1 MPTPVAVLSGGT
13 RGFELGIFKNG
24 SVAQGFNFPLS
35 SNYRWWNGVEVLA
48 TQYLIYTDK
57 YTMGS
62 SNLADT
68 IPVAWATPDL
78 TDQSLINLINTLP
91 PRVGLPGFTSLQP
104 ALDWLQGTNDFYLV
118 KNGLE
123 NIVTTNLQLYYD
135 SGLYNSYV
143 GTGTS
148 VIDLSGNNRTGT
160 LINGTGFISSGVG
173 TFDFDG
179 SDDYITSSLATNA
192 TNNVTIDA
200 WFNSDNVSQAGQ
212 MIVYNGSDNG
222 GNGFGVSI
230 NYEGSTSGNI
240 YVLYGALS
248 WFDTGIPVSSG
259 IWYHV
264 AMTISGTSLKV
275 YLNGLQVYTTTA
287 SNPNQPTLYTN
298 VGRND
303 YSAARYFNGK
313 IPIARVYTSAL
324 TAQQILQNYN
334 AQKGRFGLPTLFTDG
349 LVVQLEAGNPSSYP
363 GTGTVWYD
371 ISGNGNNFTLFN
383 GASYDSTTK
392 SMAFDGSDDYARS
405 TNFIDLSS
413 ASATTVQWIGKQDT
427 ASQQFLWEHTPD
439 WNSTPGG
446 FGILMDSTGNGF
458 QQGSWHANW
467 YNQSARNFIN
477 LIQST
482 SNFFSQTHRLI
493 PNNSLGL
500 QDWVN
505 TDLQTFVVGPGYP
518 TGTSTVGNNNGFA
531 NNYTYLASRAGS
543 SLLLDGNIGVFL
555 MYNRALSQPEIVQNY
570 EYYRSLYGLT
580 GVTRNGLVL
589 WLDAGNN
596 QSYPTQGTTWYDIS
610 GSVFDGRLL
619 NGPTYSTDGGG
630 SILFEGTNDIGEI
643 SLGNIPTGTQARTI
657 SVWVKYVAYGSD
669 YYSIC
674 GYGDESSSRTFDI
687 GIINS
692 TQRIFLDVYGAG
704 GIQTTNSVTPGTW
717 FNVTGIYTGTQL
729 KLYLNGSLETT
740 NTFTINTASSTF
752 KIADMAWSY
761 PGLLNGNVG
770 NVIFYNRALSDSE
783 VTQNFNAQKN
793 RYGL

>member
-1 MPTPVAVLSGGT
+1 
-13 RGFELGIFKNG
+13 
-24 SVAQGFNFPLS
+24 
-35 SNYRWWNGVEVLA
+35 
-48 TQYLIYTDK
+48 
-57 YTMGS
+57 
-62 SNLADT
+62 
-68 IPVAWATPDL
+68 
-78 TDQSLINLINTLP
+78 
-91 PRVGLPGFTSLQP
+91 
-104 ALDWLQGTNDFYLV
+104 
-118 KNGLE
+118 
-123 NIVTTNLQLYYD
+123 
-135 SGLYNSYV
+135 
-143 GTGTS
+143 
-148 VIDLSGNNRTGT
+148 
-160 LINGTGFISSGVG
+160 
-173 TFDFDG
+173 
-179 SDDYITSSLATNA
+179 
-192 TNNVTIDA
+192 
-200 WFNSDNVSQAGQ
+200 
-212 MIVYNGSDNG
+212 
-222 GNGFGVSI
+222 
-230 NYEGSTSGNI
+230 
-240 YVLYGALS
+240 
-248 WFDTGIPVSSG
+248 
-259 IWYHV
+259 
-264 AMTISGTSLKV
+264 
-275 YLNGLQVYTTTA
+275 
-287 SNPNQPTLYTN
+287 
-298 VGRND
+298 
-303 YSAARYFNGK
+303 
-313 IPIARVYTSAL
+313 
-324 TAQQILQNYN
+324 
-334 AQKGRFGLPTLFTDG
+334 
-349 LVVQLEAGNPSSYP
+349 
-363 GTGTVWYD
+363 
-371 ISGNGNNFTLFN
+371 
-383 GASYDSTTK
+383 
-392 SMAFDGSDDYARS
+392 
-405 TNFIDLSS
+405 
-413 ASATTVQWIGKQDT
+413 
-427 ASQQFLWEHTPD
+427 
-439 WNSTPGG
+439 
-446 FGILMDSTGNGF
+446 
-458 QQGSWHANW
+458 
-467 YNQSARNFIN
+467 
-477 LIQST
+477 
-482 SNFFSQTHRLI
+482 
-493 PNNSLGL
+493 
-500 QDWVN
+500 
-505 TDLQTFVVGPGYP
+505 VGPGYP

-630 SILFEGTNDIGEI
+630 SILFDGTNDIGEI

>member
-13 RGFELGIFKNG
+13 RGFELGVFKNG

-35 SNYRWWNGVEVLA
+35 SNYRWWNGIDVLA

-135 SGLYNSYV
+135 AGLYNSYV

-200 WFNSDNVSQAGQ
+200 WFNSDNVNQAGQ
-212 MIVYNGSDNG
+212 MIVYNGSDSG

-275 YLNGLQVYTTTA
+275 YLNGLQVYTTTT

-303 YSAARYFNGK
+303 YTAARYFNGK

-334 AQKGRFGLPTLFTDG
+334 AQKGRFGVTSSVESN
-349 LVVQLEAGNPSSYP
+349 LVLELDASNPSSY
-363 GTGTVWYD
+363 
-371 ISGNGNNFTLFN
+371 SGSGSEWTDMSSYGNNGTLTN
-383 GASYDSTTK
+383 GVSFSTDNGGILV
-392 SMAFDGSDDYARS
+392 FDGSDDY
-405 TNFIDLSS
+405 
-413 ASATTVQWIGKQDT
+413 V
-427 ASQQFLWEHTPD
+427 
-439 WNSTPGG
+439 
-446 FGILMDSTGNGF
+446 
-458 QQGSWHANW
+458 
-467 YNQSARNFIN
+467 N
-477 LIQST
+477 L
-482 SNFFSQTHRLI
+482 
-493 PNNSLGL
+493 
-500 QDWVN
+500 
-505 TDLQTFVVGPGYP
+505 GYK
-518 TGTSTVGNNNGFA
+518 
-531 NNYTYLASRAGS
+531 S
-543 SLLLDGNIGVFL
+543 SLLNFDITQEAWVNADSFANWHGIITNMSSWGTGFSLQIGNIQNIAAMISGEYLRTSWLPSTGVWYHIVATHRSSDNLNVLYVNGIQENSVIRSISYETNAVTTIGAFYTPNVL
-555 MYNRALSQPEIVQNY
+555 LFDGKIGKVKSYNKALTAPEVVQNFETERGQY
-570 EYYRSLYGLT
+570 
-580 GVTRNGLVL
+580 GVTGITKNGLIL
-589 WLDAGNN
+589 WYDAGNYA
-596 QSYPTQGTTWYDIS
+596 SYNGSGTTWYDIS
-610 GSVFDGRLL
+610 GSVFDARLL
-619 NGPTYSTDGGG
+619 NSPTYSSDGRG
-630 SILFEGTNDIGEI
+630 SILFDGTNDIGEI